1 MSAEQL
7 LVAILE
13 TCDIKFSSDDHAK
26 IAAKIGGN
34 VTGNAIRQRIQKIR
48 KMGMAGTPK
57 KTANAGGDDVG
68 TPTPGKKQR
77 GKANGKAGGKA
88 KNGHDISAAADDN
101 DDDDDDD
108 DDDDEESPSKKR
120 GGAGRKRGKVKA
132 EVADESEPESPT
144 KKVRREREVEE
155 LGDGLETS
163 FFDQENGAYAI

>member
-48 KMGMAGTPK
+48 KTGMAGTPK
-57 KTANAGGDDVG
+57 KTANAGGGGDDVG

-88 KNGHDISAAADDN
+88 KSGHSISATADDN
-101 DDDDDDD
+101 D

-120 GGAGRKRGKVKA
+120 GGAGRKRGIVKA
-132 EVADESEPESPT
+132 EVAEESEPESPT

-163 FFDQENGAYAI
+163 FFDQEDGAYAI

>member
-57 KTANAGGDDVG
+57 KTANGGGGGDDVG

-88 KNGHDISAAADDN
+88 KSGHDILAAAEDEDDE
-101 DDDDDDD
+101 
-108 DDDDEESPSKKR
+108 DEESPSKKR

-155 LGDGLETS
+155 SGDGLETS
-163 FFDQENGAYAI
+163 FFDQEDDADAI

>member
-7 LVAILE
+7 LFAILE

-57 KTANAGGDDVG
+57 KTANAGGGGDDDVG

-88 KNGHDISAAADDN
+88 KSSHDISAAADDN
-101 DDDDDDD
+101 G
-108 DDDDEESPSKKR
+108 DDDEESPSKKR

-163 FFDQENGAYAI
+163 FFDQEDDAYAI